1 VAIYD
6 RSYKG
11 YEGALTAPW
20 SRFLILPRYA
30 YRRLF
35 RSRLFVMFLSLS
47 FVYPL
52 GCASVIYLRHNLK
65 VLETMG
71 ISAAEIVPVNEAFFL
86 TFMIVQGFY
95 AFIMSV
101 ALGPSLVSPDLVNNG
116 LPLYLCRP
124 FSRAEYVLGKTS
136 VLMILLSA
144 ITWVPGLILVVIQS
158 SLEPEWLGAH
168 PRVPLAIVL
177 SALIWIAVLSF
188 LSLSISA
195 YVKRRTLARVILL
208 AIFFIGT
215 GDGGTIAASLQTKW
229 GMIMAL
235 GVLIETVWVG
245 LFLPDRTAS
254 MAELPLWAAWTTL
267 IGLCAFCLW
276 LLERKLRAYE
286 VVR

>member
-6 RSYKG
+6 RSYRG
-11 YEGALTAPW
+11 YEGSLTAPW

-35 RSRLFVMFLSLS
+35 RSRLFIMFLSLS

-52 GCASVIYLRHNLK
+52 GCAAIIYLRHNLK
-65 VLETMG
+65 VLETLG
-71 ISAAEIVPVNEAFFL
+71 VSAAEIVPVNEGFFL
-86 TFMIVQGFY
+86 TLMIVQGFY

-136 VLMILLSA
+136 VLVILLSA
-144 ITWVPGLILVVIQS
+144 ITWVPGLVLVVIQS
-158 SLEPEWLGAH
+158 SLEPGWLAAH
-168 PRVPLAIVL
+168 PRVPGAIVL
-177 SALIWIAVLSF
+177 SALIWIAVLCF

-195 YVKRRTLARVILL
+195 YVKRRTLARIILL
-208 AIFFIGT
+208 AIFFIGSAM
-215 GDGGTIAASLQTKW
+215 GGVVSATLQTKW
-229 GMIMAL
+229 GMIGSL
-235 GVLIETVWVG
+235 GALIETVWVG
-245 LFLPDRTAS
+245 LFLPEKADSLGA
-254 MAELPLWAAWTTL
+254 LPLWAAWTAL
-267 IGLCAFCLW
+267 VALCLFCLW